1 MKFLLIVVLV
11 LISYNFSTA
20 QERKMNVAVLI
31 YDGVYVLDFTGPIEV
46 FTDTFINDTTNTFN
60 VFTISTNT
68 EMITAHS
75 GLNVIPD
82 YTFSNCPDIDI
93 FIIPGGNPGL
103 INNDSNLK
111 KEIIRIADKS
121 KYTMSVCT
129 GAFILAKTGMLDGLE
144 ATTWHG
150 ALNRLQS
157 LYPKIIVKS
166 TRWTDNGKFL
176 TTSGVSAG
184 IDGSLYLV
192 SKIFGK
198 KIADATAKYMDYEY
212 WK

>member
-1 MKFLLIVVLV
+1 
-11 LISYNFSTA
+11 
-20 QERKMNVAVLI
+20 MNVAVLI
-31 YDGVYVLDFTGPIEV
+31 YDDVYVLDFTGPIEV
-46 FTDTFINDTTNTFN
+46 FTDTFLENNESAFN
-60 VFTISTNT
+60 VFTIAENSNT
-68 EMITAHS
+68 IKAHS
-75 GLNVIPD
+75 GLKVIPD
-82 YTFSNCPDIDI
+82 YTFENAPKIDI

-103 INNDSNLK
+103 INENNVLNESIK
-111 KEIIRIADKS
+111 KKIVES

-129 GAFILAKTGMLDGLE
+129 GAFILAKTGKLDKLE

-150 ALNRLQS
+150 AVDALQKK
-157 LYPKIIVKS
+157 YPEIKVVRK
-166 TRWTDNGKFL
+166 RWIDNGKIL

-198 KIADATAKYMDYEY
+198 QIADKTAKYMDYEY